1 MMPYERRQRLLS
13 VAVAAML
20 PLFTMEECD
29 RQMLPIPAG
38 GGGYAPSQP
47 MQQQPIAPGA
57 DRMPMLQDPE
67 ENLEDNAIEVRA
79 TSITQAEN
87 ICADIAAQRSDVQTV
102 VSCLGCR
109 MRTKTTGKFICTLRI
124 ETRPQSNYPLMP
136 GSQL

>member
-1 MMPYERRQRLLS
+1 
-13 VAVAAML
+13 ML
-20 PLFTMEECD
+20 PLFTLEECD

-38 GGGYAPSQP
+38 GGGGSAPSQP
-47 MQQQPIAPGA
+47 MQQQQPIAPGA

-87 ICADIAAQRSDVQTV
+87 ICADIAAQRSDAQTV

-124 ETRPQSNYPLMP
+124 ETRPQANDQLMP
-136 GSQL
+136 GSQP

>member
-1 MMPYERRQRLLS
+1 
-13 VAVAAML
+13 ML

-38 GGGYAPSQP
+38 GGSAPSQP